1 MGTGSLVA
9 GAGGFRGRALLAA
22 AAAVV
27 LVLVLGV
34 MLVVVVDGRKL
45 EWWLQLMAGCG
56 LWEGE

>member
-1 MGTGSLVA
+1 MVA
-9 GAGGFRGRALLAA
+9 GAGGFRARALLAAA

>member
-1 MGTGSLVA
+1 MA